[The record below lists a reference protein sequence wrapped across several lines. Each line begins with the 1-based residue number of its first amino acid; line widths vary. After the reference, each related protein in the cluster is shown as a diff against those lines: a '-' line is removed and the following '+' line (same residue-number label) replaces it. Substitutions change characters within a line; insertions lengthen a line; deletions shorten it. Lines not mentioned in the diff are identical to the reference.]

1 MIGIYIRKWTGDSRS
16 GRSETIGVVLAAMI
30 LAGCSTGGS
39 ASGTL
44 PSQAAPTSSG
54 KGPVTEVFG
63 MTEVDLAM
71 RVNAVEAAIAMCM
84 NDTGF
89 EYQPVD
95 YPTVRT
101 ALDTDG
107 KAAGLSP
114 DEFRAQFGY
123 GVTTYSTTIQMDR
136 GLGPNAAIRD
146 ALPAADRVAW
156 IRQLVGESSNQTLV
170 IGLDNEDLS
179 GLGGCTKSA
188 VDTNFTP
195 GELSPDYVNLLDNQI
210 ERVEQDPRV
219 IAAFRDWST
228 CMRNTGFS
236 YDDPKAAEDD
246 ITSRFGV
253 ITGGASPGALSPDAA
268 KAITELHGEEV
279 AVAVADYQCQVDN
292 VNAIKKQVEIEILGH
307 AVS

>member
-1 MIGIYIRKWTGDSRS
+1 
-16 GRSETIGVVLAAMI
+16 MI
-30 LAGCSTGGS
+30 LAGCSTGG
-39 ASGTL
+39 
-44 PSQAAPTSSG
+44 AAPTSSG
-54 KGPVTEVFG
+54 RGPVTEVFG
-63 MTEVDLAM
+63 MTKVDLAM
-71 RVNAVEAAIAMCM
+71 RVNAVEAAIAMFM

-95 YPTVRT
+95 YPTVRN

-107 KAAGLSP
+107 KTAGLSP

-123 GVTTYSTTIQMDR
+123 GVTTYFITVQMDR

-146 ALPAADRVAW
+146 ALPAVDRVAW
-156 IRQLVGESSNQTLV
+156 IRQLVGESTDQTLV

-179 GLGGCTKSA
+179 SMSGCTKSA

-195 GELSPDYVNLLDNQI
+195 DELSPDYVNLLDNQI

-228 CMRNTGFS
+228 CMRDTGLS
-236 YDDPKAAEDD
+236 YDDAKAAEDD
-246 ITSRFGV
+246 IASRFGV
-253 ITGGASPGALSPDAA
+253 ITGGSSPSALSPDAA
-268 KAITELHGEEV
+268 KALAELHGEEV
-279 AVAVADYQCQVDN
+279 AVAVADDYQCQVDN
-292 VNAIKKQVEIEILGH
+292 VKAIKKQVEIEILGH